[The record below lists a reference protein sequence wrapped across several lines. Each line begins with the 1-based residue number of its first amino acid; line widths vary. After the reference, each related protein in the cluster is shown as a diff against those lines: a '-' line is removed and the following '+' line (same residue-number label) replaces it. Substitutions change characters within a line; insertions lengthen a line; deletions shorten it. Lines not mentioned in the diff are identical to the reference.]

1 MKKISVLFIL
11 TSIILLAGCQIA
23 PGSHIDTSGKNI
35 VQAQDDK
42 TLNDVD
48 INVYPVTPAL
58 IERLRE
64 NVMVAQGNA
73 ELNKRLDAYEY
84 RIGVGDIIMV
94 TVWEHP
100 ELTTPS
106 GQYRSASDTGNWVH
120 SDGTI
125 FILTSAKLP

>member
-1 MKKISVLFIL
+1 MSDN
-11 TSIILLAGCQIA
+11 
-23 PGSHIDTSGKNI
+23 PGSHIDTDGKTVVETPDPDNI
-35 VQAQDDK
+35 
-42 TLNDVD
+42 NDVKV
-48 INVYPVTPAL
+48 NVYPVTPAL
-58 IERLRE
+58 IEKLRE
-64 NVMVAQGNA
+64 NVVVAHANA
-73 ELNKRLDAYEY
+73 ELNKRLEAYEY

-125 FILTSAKLP
+125 FIRTSGKSMLRIKRSLKSES

>member
-23 PGSHIDTSGKNI
+23 PGSHIATSGKNI

-73 ELNKRLDAYEY
+73 ELNKRLDAYE
-84 RIGVGDIIMV
+84 
-94 TVWEHP
+94 
-100 ELTTPS
+100 
-106 GQYRSASDTGNWVH
+106 
-120 SDGTI
+120 
-125 FILTSAKLP
+125 

>member
-1 MKKISVLFIL
+1 MF
-11 TSIILLAGCQIA
+11 TRYA
-23 PGSHIDTSGKNI
+23 
-35 VQAQDDK
+35 
-42 TLNDVD
+42 
-48 INVYPVTPAL
+48 AL
-58 IERLRE
+58 IEKLRE
-64 NVMVAQGNA
+64 NVVVAHANA
-73 ELNKRLDAYEY
+73 ELNKRLEAYEY

-125 FILTSAKLP
+125 FIRTSGKSMLRIKRSLKSES